1 MRRWNYSLS
10 TITALHDGGL
20 VLLEVPDTPPSPQCT
35 SCINDRAVSK
45 GLSVVDARHPTFSP
59 TLRLQHANLAKH
71 VITQCLPLDYASHQ
85 VHLEEAMETLGKSS
99 SPRYVPPRFDLLIS
113 DPAVGHKFAV
123 ANVTQERPQGGGPI
137 RLLLKD
143 RELLEGR
150 AKLVS
155 KIQALLIF
163 DSFLTSEEY
172 VSNDGDV
179 TSRSFDT

>member
-1 MRRWNYSLS
+1 MPRIRSTSRKRWKLLKR
-10 TITALHDGGL
+10 AL
-20 VLLEVPDTPPSPQCT
+20 VRDT
-35 SCINDRAVSK
+35 
-45 GLSVVDARHPTFSP
+45 L
-59 TLRLQHANLAKH
+59 
-71 VITQCLPLDYASHQ
+71 
-85 VHLEEAMETLGKSS
+85 
-99 SPRYVPPRFDLLIS
+99 PPRFDRLIS

-143 RELLEGR
+143 RELLEER

-179 TSRSFDT
+179 TSRSFDTYFV